1 MTSIDNI
8 RKVSTPQRAYEWEV
22 ELLGAGA
29 GVQALPLLKERA
41 KSVSIPETSVDT
53 IIINYKGRK
62 AHYAGRSASPST
74 VTVVFWEDE
83 KQNVYNYFKGWMET
97 RLSDSETGSG
107 VSADQYTALMKITT
121 LAHNSTTETGSFFLT
136 RVFPISIGDIQ
147 LSYDQSEHME
157 VSVTFSFDSNLQR
170 TPK

>member
-1 MTSIDNI
+1 MATISDI
-8 RKVSTPQRAYEWEV
+8 RGVGNPQRAYEWEV
-22 ELLGAGA
+22 SLTTKGAGGA
-29 GVQALPLLKERA
+29 EILKQRA

-53 IIINYKGRK
+53 IIINYKSRK

-83 KQNVYNYFKGWMET
+83 NQAVYKFFKDWMEKQLT
-97 RLSDSETGSG
+97 DSEIGGG
-107 VSADQYTALMKITT
+107 VTADQYTADMSIAT
-121 LAHNSTTETGSFFLT
+121 LAHDSVTTTGTFQLT

-157 VSVTFSFDSNLQR
+157 VSVTFSFDSNLSV
-170 TPK
+170 